1 MCVCVCVYLAL
12 FTVQYNTIQSHGVS
26 RWFMGPRLADK
37 NNLTQSLWT
46 TVSHFATKHHG
57 IPISQT
63 LHSTIF
69 AFRVGNKGK
78 TFTLGWPLLQP
89 APSWC
94 KAFLP
99 VQISSPSPLHHISSH
114 RIGQALGSNR
124 LWSRQHYILSQNY
137 CFTVCFSLATRNI
150 DSAVLSTANNQILFL
165 KPLSFRLGRRLKF
178 RRHPLLR

>member
-1 MCVCVCVYLAL
+1 MYCTIQARDNESKDFNIVHLRICVSHSMTALPDSKASIPPYTVCVCVCVYLAL
-12 FTVQYNTIQSHGVS
+12 FAVQYNTIQSHGVS

-78 TFTLGWPLLQP
+78 TFTLG
-89 APSWC
+89 
-94 KAFLP
+94 
-99 VQISSPSPLHHISSH
+99 
-114 RIGQALGSNR
+114 
-124 LWSRQHYILSQNY
+124 
-137 CFTVCFSLATRNI
+137 
-150 DSAVLSTANNQILFL
+150 
-165 KPLSFRLGRRLKF
+165 
-178 RRHPLLR
+178 